1 MARARPRTGSA
12 ARASANE
19 AIATGRVADSI
30 RYDVPANRAGR
41 TGAAFLSHGVGGS
54 AENVLALLHLDKWA
68 FRLGGDYVPHN
79 YKKERHFN
87 L

>member
-1 MARARPRTGSA
+1 VSLTLSGMTYRQPR
-12 ARASANE
+12 R
-19 AIATGRVADSI
+19 
-30 RYDVPANRAGR
+30 R
-41 TGAAFLSHGVGGS
+41 TGAAFLSHGMGGS